1 MAEIRDNFIKSKMN
15 KDLDSRL
22 IQPGEYRD
30 AQNIAVSK
38 SEGEDVGA
46 LENVLGNVSLTDFG
60 LSSECNLD
68 IIGFFAEDVSG
79 VIYVFITNYIDTS
92 TDLLSNFAPEA
103 AKCYIAAYNTNTGVG
118 SILVQG
124 NFLNFSKAS
133 KIYGVNYIGE
143 FLFWSDNRNQPRKIN
158 TTRALNDISYYTN
171 EDQISVAKIYP
182 HKCIQL
188 VNSEVVLMNKSG
200 TGTGYTVQ
208 DNVPTRAT
216 LPSTGFGLTFNIL
229 TVSGGGDITSF
240 EIADVG
246 QGYEVG
252 DVVTVPSEFGTGI
265 SFSLSVEDV
274 AMMEDVVSEKLP
286 DGITPNP
293 LYDANFSGDKNFL
306 KDKFVR
312 FAYRYKFEDGEYSL
326 ISPFTQPCFVPEQ
339 DGYFIGE
346 QENQSYKS
354 TEIEFMQNK
363 INNISLLIPAP
374 GFFEGTN
381 RSAQWSD
388 AEDKFKVSEV
398 EIIYKQSDQTSLK
411 VLDSKDAS
419 AWGDIIYKY
428 YRYNYKSEK
437 PYKTLP
443 DTALLRVYD
452 QTPLRSLGQEVAG
465 NRVIYGNYI
474 DKGTPPANLD
484 YVVSVSEKLPLL
496 GTTRSSIRKEYQNH
510 TLKQNRSYQVGVVLS
525 DRYGRQSTTILSSI
539 DSINTSD
546 GKILQGSTV
555 FAPYKAGTNTKN
567 EITPTDFSY
576 YPGGAD
582 DLLEQFDTWAGDS
595 LKITFNSPI
604 QSVKSDVTGEPGLY
618 SATNPTGWYSYKIVV
633 KQSQQEYY
641 NIFFPGLLNG
651 YIDGESAYPLAASD
665 SEPIGHIAI
674 SSDNINK
681 IPRDLSLVGP
691 NQLVFRT
698 GRPSFEDD
706 PSYYEFLDTGGT
718 KFVVDP
724 YTEEGENILK
734 TRDRERDLDSGS
746 QINNASVKLFPRVMN
761 YAKVDTPFPT
771 TYTPPLVDPT
781 VAVGDIYSIVV
792 LKSQAN
798 DPTNTTWG
806 TTGRGMTVRV
816 TSVTGAS
823 KIDQIEVVDFGSG
836 YIDGMKYE
844 IAVPEGGGAA
854 GFRPVITFNLSRK
867 SHTSQWYPGQ
877 KEDVVVTVGSGTDL
891 GLWSPTAV
899 SPYNRAPV
907 FFGYQNNP
915 LIGKIELADYTM
927 GAVGPSVNAHNLIY
941 SIETQPSNG
950 LGYAAGSQNI
960 STQVVGEDGGVG
972 ILVNIEEVDSTTGEV
987 SKISISNA
995 NSKDIKGYTVGN
1007 NVLEITGAGD
1017 GEATFTLGVTKKEY
1031 PGLMTPAFSVY
1042 ETTPIDSKLDIY
1054 WETSTSGLIEDLN
1067 DLIEAG
1073 DIYTPRSLDAW
1084 NFNLVESFASGL
1096 PITDYFFANDTA
1108 GNNLTT
1114 AVMEINSVI
1123 DNLGNE
1129 RKTDFDI
1136 EVDPVNPGK
1145 YRIKTASLFYYGAT
1159 GETYTFYIKVT
1170 APSSVSNFPITSILS
1185 PNEPTILGNASPNYG
1200 ANPLTG
1206 SASIDKSVS
1215 LEMTPALLAAK
1226 NGSFDS
1232 SRNNLGLTWDV
1243 IIKSGPSVLYPDNAF
1258 SVSQFTPNLGIPIV
1272 SCLALTPNGTYTIE
1286 LNVQDEGGLSTSTF
1300 AEAQRLTRVVTVTGP
1315 EVG

>member
-68 IIGFFAEDVSG
+68 IIGFFAEDISG

-92 TDLLSNFAPEA
+92 TDLLSNFAPDA
-103 AKCYIAAYNTNTGVG
+103 AKCYIATYNTNTGVG

-158 TTRALNDISYYTN
+158 TTRALNDITYYTT

-182 HKCIQL
+182 HQCIQL
-188 VNSEVVLMNKSG
+188 VNSEVIAMNKIG
-200 TGTGYTVQ
+200 TGSGYTVQ
-208 DNVPTRAT
+208 DNVPTVAT
-216 LPSTGFGLTFNIL
+216 APSTGFGLTFNIL
-229 TVSGGGDITSF
+229 SVNAGGDITSF
-240 EIADVG
+240 EIANVG
-246 QGYEVG
+246 QGYELG
-252 DVVTVPSEFGTGI
+252 DVVTIGGIPGTGV
-265 SFSLSVEDV
+265 SFSLVVDDV

-286 DGITPNP
+286 DGVTPNP

-363 INNISLLIPAP
+363 INNINLLIPAP

-381 RSAQWSD
+381 KSAKWED

-419 AWGDIIYKY
+419 SWGNIDYKY

-474 DKGTPPANLD
+474 DKGTPPASLD

-496 GTTRSSIRKEYQNH
+496 GATSSSIRKEYQNH

-525 DRYGRQSTTILSSI
+525 DRYGRQSTTVLSSI

-555 FAPYKAGTNTKN
+555 FTPYKAGTNTKS
-567 EITPTDFSY
+567 TTTDFSY
-576 YPGGAD
+576 YPGDAG
-582 DLLEQFDTWAGDS
+582 DLLSANDTWAGDS
-595 LKITFNSPI
+595 LKVTFNSPI

-706 PSYYEFLDTGGT
+706 PSYYQFLDTSGT
-718 KFVVDP
+718 KFIVDP

-761 YAKVDTPFPT
+761 YAKVDPPFPT
-771 TYTPPLVDPT
+771 TLDVTAGNPD
-781 VAVGDIYSIVV
+781 VAVGDIYSVLV

-798 DPTNTTWG
+798 LPTNTTYG

-816 TSVTGAS
+816 TSVTANKLKLVDGLE
-823 KIDQIEVVDFGSG
+823 IVDFGSG
-836 YIDGMKYE
+836 YVNGKKYE
-844 IAVPEGGGAA
+844 IAVPDAGGFI

-891 GLWSPTAV
+891 GLWNPTAV

-927 GAVGPSVNAHNLIY
+927 GAVGPSVNAHNLVY
-941 SIETQPSNG
+941 SIGTQPANG
-950 LGYAAGSQNI
+950 LGYVAGSENI

-972 ILVNIEEVDSTTGEV
+972 ILVNIEEVDATTGAVE
-987 SKISISNA
+987 KISISNA
-995 NSKDIKGYTVGN
+995 NSKDIQGYTVGN
-1007 NVLEITGAGD
+1007 NVLKITGAGN
-1017 GEATFTLGVTKKEY
+1017 GEATFTLDVTKKEY

-1042 ETTPIDSKLDIY
+1042 ETTPIDSRLDIY

-1073 DIYTPRSLDAW
+1073 DIYTPRSLDVW

-1096 PITDYFFANDTA
+1096 PITDYFYANDTA

-1114 AVMEINSVI
+1114 AEMEINSVI

-1136 EVDPVNPGK
+1136 EVDAANPGK

-1200 ANPLTG
+1200 SNPLTG
-1206 SASIDKSVS
+1206 SGSIDKSVS
-1215 LEMTPALLAAK
+1215 LEMTPALLAAE

-1243 IIKSGPSVLYPDNAF
+1243 TIKSGPSVLYPDNAF
-1258 SVSQFTPNLGIPIV
+1258 SVSQFIPNLGIPIV
-1272 SCLALTPNGTYTIE
+1272 SCLSLTPNGTYTIE